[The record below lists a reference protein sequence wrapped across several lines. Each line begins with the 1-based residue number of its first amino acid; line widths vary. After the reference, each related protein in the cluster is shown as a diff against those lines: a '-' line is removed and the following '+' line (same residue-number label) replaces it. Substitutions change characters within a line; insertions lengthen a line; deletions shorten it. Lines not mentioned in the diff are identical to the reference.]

1 MNILVGLTILLAIFQ
16 LIVSFNLNGVP
27 VERSTYNITLLTLL
41 LWQLFVFIF
50 VV

>member
-1 MNILVGLTILLAIFQ
+1 MKIFLAIALLLVVFQ
-16 LIVSFNLNGVP
+16 LVVSLKLKSVP
-27 VERSTYNITLLTLL
+27 VDRSIYNITLLTLL